1 MTYKEMNERWI
12 PSALSAAPQWGH
24 PGLFER
30 TKFNIG
36 QYVLEPFA
44 FVTA

>member
-1 MTYKEMNERWI
+1 MTYKKMNERWI
-12 PSALSAAPQWGH
+12 PSALSAAPQWEQ

-30 TKFNIG
+30 TKFNIC
-36 QYVLEPFA
+36 QDVFEPLA